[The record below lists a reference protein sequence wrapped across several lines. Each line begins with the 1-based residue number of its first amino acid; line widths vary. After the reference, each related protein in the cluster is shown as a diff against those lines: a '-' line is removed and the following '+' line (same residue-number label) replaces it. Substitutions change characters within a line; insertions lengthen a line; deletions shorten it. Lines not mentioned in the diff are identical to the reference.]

1 MSEKGKHYFAQ
12 VTSEQLVPKE
22 EWLKTSFNNNKLVI
36 GVPREKSEN
45 EKRVPLIP
53 NAVQLLTDQGHQVL
67 IEEYAGAAAH
77 FTNHEYAE
85 AGAIMTSGT
94 KEIFQSDIVLKVA
107 PPTEEEIDCMGRG
120 KTLISSVFLP
130 SSSKKYF
137 VDLAAK
143 KTNAIA
149 FEYIQDKSGSLP
161 VMKSMSEI
169 IGNTTILIASQL
181 LCSETHG
188 KGVMM
193 GGFPGIRP
201 TEVVIIGA
209 GTVAEYAA
217 RTALGMGASIKIFD
231 NSIFKLRHLQ
241 NVLGQRVYT
250 STLIPS
256 EIHEAIIHAD
266 VVIAAKYSAQGI
278 SPCLISEQT
287 VKKMKSGSVIVD
299 ASIDQGGCFETS
311 RLTSHQDP
319 VYQFSDITHYCVPNI
334 ASSVPHTASIALS
347 NILTPMIM
355 QISQFGNVHGMI
367 KRNPSF
373 AKGVYLYN
381 GILTHGQIG
390 SMFGLPSQ
398 DLELLTSAFS
408 Q

>member
-1 MSEKGKHYFAQ
+1 MNEKGKGYFSQ
-12 VTSEQLVPKE
+12 FTSEQLVPKE
-22 EWLKTSFNNNKLVI
+22 ELMKTAFDKSKLVI
-36 GVPREKSEN
+36 GVPRELSEN
-45 EKRVPLIP
+45 EKRVPLVP

-67 IEEYAGAAAH
+67 VEEYAGASAH
-77 FTNHEYAE
+77 FTNQEYAE
-85 AGAIMTSGT
+85 AGAIMTSGS
-94 KEIFQSDIVLKVA
+94 KEIYQSDIILKVA
-107 PPTEEEIDCMGRG
+107 PPTETEIDLMARG
-120 KTLISSVFLP
+120 KTLISSVFLADNNK
-130 SSSKKYF
+130 SYF
-137 VDLAAK
+137 VNLAAK
-143 KTNAIA
+143 KITAIA
-149 FEYIQDKSGSLP
+149 FEYIQDKSGALP

-217 RTALGMGASIKIFD
+217 RTALGMGASVKIFD
-231 NSIFKLRHLQ
+231 NSIFKLRHIQ

-250 STLIPS
+250 STLLPN
-256 EIHEAIIHAD
+256 ELNEAIMNAD

-278 SPCLISEQT
+278 SSCIISEQT
-287 VKKMKSGSVIVD
+287 VKKMKPGSVIVD

-311 RLTSHQDP
+311 RLTSHQNP
-319 VYQFSDITHYCVPNI
+319 VYQVSDITHYCVPNI
-334 ASSVPHTASIALS
+334 ASGVPHTASIALS

-355 QISQFGNVHGMI
+355 QIAHNGNIHGMI
-367 KRNPSF
+367 KRTPPF

-381 GILTHGQIG
+381 GVLTNAHIG
-390 SMFGLPSQ
+390 HLFGLPSQ
-398 DLELLTSAFS
+398 DLELLISAFS